1 MDLEVQ
7 GDKMNRKQKL
17 IQAYKAIADKAV
29 DAHLEYKTTFF
40 LTGAVL
46 ALEAVH
52 AKVNYQKFREK
63 FVEMYPE
70 VLNDPYGAKQRADD
84 IAGFDLEVHWG
95 RGDEDGMA

>member
-1 MDLEVQ
+1 
-7 GDKMNRKQKL
+7 MNRKQRM
-17 IQAYKAIADKAV
+17 IQAYRAIADKAV

-63 FVEMYPE
+63 FVELYPQ
-70 VLNDPYGAKQRADD
+70 VLADPYGTKERADD
-84 IAGFDLEVHWG
+84 IAGFDLEVHWEEG
-95 RGDEDGMA
+95 EENGVE

>member
-1 MDLEVQ
+1 M
-7 GDKMNRKQKL
+7 M
-17 IQAYKAIADKAV
+17 QAYRAIADKAV

-63 FVEMYPE
+63 FVELYPM
-70 VLNDPYGAKQRADD
+70 VLQDPEGTKQKADD

-95 RGDEDGMA
+95 GDEADGMA